1 VVLLVRHAESEANAA
16 GGALDQAEASQ
27 LTSAGRAQALA
38 LQGAFRETR
47 IDAVFSS
54 DLVRAVDTV
63 APLAGTL
70 GLGMKKTPLLREPR
84 SGRRTTKFADAEQVA
99 ALLTDLSR
107 AAEPSMTTETHAEVV
122 TRLRRFLTELGSAS
136 SGGAIVV
143 CSHFVTLNVLLRL
156 LVDERDPPAA
166 VWAHF
171 DNASVT
177 RVDFPAGSGGVVG
190 IIRYMNWAPAPRA

>member
-84 SGRRTTKFADAEQVA
+84 SGRRTT
-99 ALLTDLSR
+99 
-107 AAEPSMTTETHAEVV
+107 
-122 TRLRRFLTELGSAS
+122 
-136 SGGAIVV
+136 
-143 CSHFVTLNVLLRL
+143 
-156 LVDERDPPAA
+156 
-166 VWAHF
+166 
-171 DNASVT
+171 
-177 RVDFPAGSGGVVG
+177 
-190 IIRYMNWAPAPRA
+190 